1 MSAPTALATGR
12 YTLVAQRCGVRFTAR
27 GFGLPVRG
35 AFSVRVGE
43 VRIDTDGATVTAVLD
58 AASFHTR
65 SARRDRDIRSARFLD
80 VERFPD
86 IAVTGRWTGPGTPF
100 CTSVT
105 VKEVTAPVEVEIADV
120 ERSSHRVVVRAR
132 ARIDRRAFG
141 VGPVRGPVGRWI
153 DVELEIVL
161 VPG

>member
-1 MSAPTALATGR
+1 VSAPTALATGR
-12 YTLVAQRCGVRFTAR
+12 YTLVAQRCAVRFTAR

-35 AFSVRVGE
+35 AFSVRTGE
-43 VRIDTDGATVTAVLD
+43 VRSDADATTVTAVLD

-65 SARRDRDIRSARFLD
+65 SARRDRDVRSARFLD

-86 IAVTGRWTGPGTPF
+86 IAVTGRWTGPGSPLS
-100 CTSVT
+100 TSVT
-105 VKEVTAPVEVEIADV
+105 VKEVIAPVEVEIADV
-120 ERSSHRVVVRAR
+120 ERSAHRVVVRAR
-132 ARIDRRAFG
+132 ARIDRRTFA
-141 VGPVRGPVGRWI
+141 VGPAHGPVGRWI

>member
-1 MSAPTALATGR
+1 VSAPTALATGR
-12 YTLVAQRCGVRFTAR
+12 YTLVAQRCAVRFTAR

-35 AFSVRVGE
+35 AFSVRTGE
-43 VRIDTDGATVTAVLD
+43 VRIDTDGTTVTAVLD

-65 SARRDRDIRSARFLD
+65 SARRDRDVRSARFLD

-86 IAVTGRWTGPGTPF
+86 ITVTGRWAGPGSPMG
-100 CTSVT
+100 TSVT
-105 VKEVTAPVEVEIADV
+105 VKEVTAPVEVGIADI
-120 ERSSHRVVVRAR
+120 ERSAHRVVVRAR
-132 ARIDRRAFG
+132 ARIDRRVFA
-141 VGPVRGPVGRWI
+141 VGPVHGPVGRWI